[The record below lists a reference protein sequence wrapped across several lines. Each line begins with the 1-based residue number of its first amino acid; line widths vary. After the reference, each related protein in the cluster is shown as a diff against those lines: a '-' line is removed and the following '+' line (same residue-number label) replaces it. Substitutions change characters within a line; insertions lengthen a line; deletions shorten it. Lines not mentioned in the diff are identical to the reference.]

1 MKKNIVL
8 MSVFAILFSCNTK
21 KTENEAAHNDT
32 IAPVAHADTAAII
45 KDSHYFWEAELSATG
60 PGLDMIK
67 TRPIP
72 ADSLTAPAIIALLN
86 KETPEIQLSYKKIS
100 GDTIFI
106 KIPNST
112 YLTQQMGTSGA
123 DAYLAGLVYNLT
135 EVTGIN
141 YVDVR
146 FREGDHAAP
155 GTYARTDFVKTK
167 N

>member
-1 MKKNIVL
+1 MKNNYLLITAL
-8 MSVFAILFSCNTK
+8 AILFSCNTK
-21 KTENEAAHNDT
+21 KTEEATVHHDT
-32 IAPVAHADTAAII
+32 IAPANHTDTAAII

-72 ADSLTAPAIIALLN
+72 ADSLTAPAIIAWLN
-86 KETPEIQLSYKKIS
+86 KETPEIQLTYKKIS

-123 DAYLAGLVYNLT
+123 DAYMAALIYNLT
-135 EVTGIN
+135 EVAGIN

-155 GTYARTDFVKTK
+155 GTYARTDFVKTH